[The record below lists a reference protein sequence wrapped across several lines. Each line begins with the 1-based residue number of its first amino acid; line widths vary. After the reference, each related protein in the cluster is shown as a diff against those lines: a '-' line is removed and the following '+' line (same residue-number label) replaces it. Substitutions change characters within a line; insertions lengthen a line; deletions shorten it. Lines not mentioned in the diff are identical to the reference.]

1 MIGIDETVKT
11 FIDAWKLMT
20 GRFLGS
26 DCRHARGVTSTFANV
41 PLANLNF
48 SFQARPALDAAD
60 LRRML
65 QTMQQR
71 AGACPHPSFIV
82 LCQDWM
88 PPDWPAIVADEG
100 FTFSLDTVAMAAE
113 TLSPLRRPLPELE
126 YRRVS
131 DLETARELATVNAMA
146 YAVYGMPVAM
156 WDCMGTMRLWHPESY
171 GYVGYVDGKAVS
183 SAAVFP
189 IDGAMYIAWVATV
202 PEMHGR
208 GYGEAVL
215 RQAIEKAQA
224 AMGKQRL
231 VLHAS
236 VMGEPLYRSMGFQ
249 PGGKLQLLSPA
260 WASPSNKVGG
270 ADSADGLR
278 HPSPNPGAWT

>member
-1 MIGIDETVKT
+1 MIGTDETVET

-20 GRFLGS
+20 GRFPGS
-26 DCRHARGVTSTFANV
+26 DCQHVRGVTSTFANV

-48 SFQARPALDAAD
+48 SFQARPAVDAAD

-65 QTMQQR
+65 ETMQQR
-71 AGACPHPSFIV
+71 ARASVHPSFIV

-88 PPDWPAIVADEG
+88 PANWPMIVSEEG

-113 TLSPLRRPLPELE
+113 TLAPLRRPLPDLE
-126 YRRVS
+126 YCRVS
-131 DLETARELATVNAMA
+131 DVETARDLATVNAEA

-156 WDCMGTMRLWHPESY
+156 WDCMGTMRLWHPDSY
-171 GYVGYVDGKAVS
+171 GYVGYVDGKVVS

-189 IDGAMYIAWVATV
+189 IHAAMYIAWVATV
-202 PEMHGR
+202 PEMHAR

-215 RQAIEKAQA
+215 RHAIEQAQA
-224 AMGKQRL
+224 ALGKQRL

-236 VMGEPLYRSMGFQ
+236 VMGAPLYRSMGFQ
-249 PGGKLQLLSPA
+249 TGGKLQLLSP
-260 WASPSNKVGG
+260 V
-270 ADSADGLR
+270 
-278 HPSPNPGAWT
+278 